1 MKESSAVTDKPA
13 RRESMPKI
21 APIRRASFHFTT
33 SISPNFKS
41 LMHSVAWYVYIWLY
55 SLKSGVC

>member
-1 MKESSAVTDKPA
+1 MKESSAVADKPV
-13 RRESMPKI
+13 RRKSMPKI
-21 APIRRASFHFTT
+21 APIRQASFHFPT

-41 LMHSVAWYVYIWLY
+41 MMHSVAGYVYISLY